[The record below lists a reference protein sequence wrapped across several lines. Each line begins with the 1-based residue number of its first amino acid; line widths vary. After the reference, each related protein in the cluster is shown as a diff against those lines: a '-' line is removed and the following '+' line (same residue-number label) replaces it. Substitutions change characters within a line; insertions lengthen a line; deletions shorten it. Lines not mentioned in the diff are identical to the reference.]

1 MSAALMITMSVTAYS
16 ADQYVQVTGDN
27 VNIRFSPSTSS
38 QVIASARKG
47 DIFELEG
54 EEQEWFAIS
63 LFSGE
68 YRYIHKSL
76 AIEVPYEPEVPGS
89 VSVRQQMYKA
99 FWDLEGTAMADA
111 DRRYPPTIDV
121 MKNIRKHCPDP
132 TTMVNLGGGL
142 IMINFTQKTVDQHNE
157 HGDCTNFTIPGD
169 DCPNHCLCPIDIGD
183 PGTISGP

>member
-1 MSAALMITMSVTAYS
+1 MTTKKYLISVALMITMSVTAYS

-38 QVIASARKG
+38 QIIASARKG

-76 AIEVPYEPEVPGS
+76 AIEVPYEPKMPES

-99 FWDLEGTAMADA
+99 FWDLEGKAMADA

-121 MKNIRKHCPDP
+121 MKNIDQSRILEDQYKLEVVHQF
-132 TTMVNLGGGL
+132 N
-142 IMINFTQKTVDQHNE
+142 TQA
-157 HGDCTNFTIPGD
+157 
-169 DCPNHCLCPIDIGD
+169 PIYIKIAVEGVEKNW
-183 PGTISGP
+183 

>member
-1 MSAALMITMSVTAYS
+1 MATKKCLMSAALMITMSVTAYS

-38 QVIASARKG
+38 QIITTARKG

-68 YRYIHKSL
+68 HRYIHKSL

-99 FWDLEGTAMADA
+99 FWDLEGKAMADA

-121 MKNIRKHCPDP
+121 MKNIDQSRILEDQYKLEVVHQF
-132 TTMVNLGGGL
+132 N
-142 IMINFTQKTVDQHNE
+142 TQA
-157 HGDCTNFTIPGD
+157 
-169 DCPNHCLCPIDIGD
+169 PIYIKIAVEGVENNW
-183 PGTISGP
+183 

>member
-1 MSAALMITMSVTAYS
+1 MSTKKYLMSATLMITMSVTVYS

-38 QVIASARKG
+38 QIITAARKG

-63 LFSGE
+63 MFSGE

-76 AIEVPYEPEVPGS
+76 AKEVPYEPKVPGS

-99 FWDLEGTAMADA
+99 FWDLEGKAMVDA
-111 DRRYPPTIDV
+111 DRMIPPTIDV
-121 MKNIRKHCPDP
+121 MKNIEYSRILEDKY
-132 TTMVNLGGGL
+132 GL
-142 IMINFTQKTVDQHNE
+142 EVVHRFNAQA
-157 HGDCTNFTIPGD
+157 
-169 DCPNHCLCPIDIGD
+169 PIHIKIAVEGAENNW
-183 PGTISGP
+183 

>member
-1 MSAALMITMSVTAYS
+1 MSAKECLILAVLIVTMSATVYS

-27 VNIRFSPSTSS
+27 VNIRFSPNTSS
-38 QVIASARKG
+38 QIIASARKG

-99 FWDLEGTAMADA
+99 FWDLEGKAMADA
-111 DRRYPPTIDV
+111 DRRYPPIIDV
-121 MKNIRKHCPDP
+121 MKNIEHSRILEDKYKLEVVHQF
-132 TTMVNLGGGL
+132 N
-142 IMINFTQKTVDQHNE
+142 TQA
-157 HGDCTNFTIPGD
+157 
-169 DCPNHCLCPIDIGD
+169 PIYIKIAVEGVEKNW
-183 PGTISGP
+183 